1 MLLIVSNSILTHYL
15 TSNNSMFGPEMYDDF
30 GKGLLVILL
39 SAMLLCLGVGL
50 GVGYL
55 IGKYRARVSVI
66 IEVKEDK

>member
-1 MLLIVSNSILTHYL
+1 
-15 TSNNSMFGPEMYDDF
+15 MYDGF

-66 IEVKEDK
+66 VEVKEDK

>member
-1 MLLIVSNSILTHYL
+1 
-15 TSNNSMFGPEMYDDF
+15 MFGSEMYDGF

-66 IEVKEDK
+66 VEVKEDK